1 MRLSPR
7 RPTPVWSPDMS
18 AARDARDER
27 GGVAGLGRTALRLA
41 ALVDDRVGVGWQAVK
56 VRLGLLRPV
65 EAVCYRGYGAAGR
78 LWLRGRVLERQ
89 GIVHATRS
97 DTVWQNLANMW
108 RRFTS
113 DEVRG
118 ARLVVRHD
126 GRTVRTVTDG
136 EGFFDVSIVPASAV
150 PVERLWH
157 PVEVTVTG
165 PLARHQSP
173 PRTVGRVVV
182 PPTHA
187 ALGVISDI
195 DDTVVRTGLTSPL
208 LMTASIVLL
217 NNAHTRSPFSGVA
230 AFYRALQQGAHGAG
244 GNPVFYVSSSPWNL
258 YDLLVQFLDVHGIPA
273 GPLFLTDWGID
284 DRAFVTGGHGEH
296 KLARIEALLATYPD
310 LPFVLVGDSGQQDP
324 EVYRQVVREHPGRV
338 AAIYIRDVT
347 TPERDRQ
354 VHAIAADVRAMGVDV
369 LLVPDTVTAAE
380 HAAGRGFIDP
390 AALTGIR
397 TQRDRDDAAS

>member
-1 MRLSPR
+1 M
-7 RPTPVWSPDMS
+7 
-18 AARDARDER
+18 
-27 GGVAGLGRTALRLA
+27 AGMGQAALRLG
-41 ALVDDRVGVGWQAVK
+41 ALLDDRIGVAWQAVK

-65 EAVCYRGYGAAGR
+65 EAVCYRGHGTAGR

-89 GIVHATRS
+89 GIARATGS

-113 DEVRG
+113 DELRG
-118 ARLVVRHD
+118 ARVVARHAD
-126 GRTVRTVTDG
+126 RTVQTVTDG
-136 EGFFDVSIVPASAV
+136 EGFFDVSIVPGSGL
-150 PVERLWH
+150 PPGWLWH
-157 PVEVTVTG
+157 PVQVTVAG
-165 PLARHQSP
+165 PLARDQSP
-173 PRTVGRVVV
+173 PRTVGQVLV
-182 PPTHA
+182 PPAHA
-187 ALGVISDI
+187 TFGVISDI

-217 NNAHTRSPFSGVA
+217 NNAHTRSPFAGVA
-230 AFYRALQQGAHGAG
+230 AFYRARQQGADGAG

-258 YDLLVQFLDVHGIPA
+258 YDLLVQFLDVHDIPA

-347 TPERDRQ
+347 SPERDRQ

-369 LLVPDTVTAAE
+369 LLVADTVTAAE
-380 HAAGRGFIDP
+380 HAAGRGLIDP
-390 AALTGIR
+390 SALPGIR
-397 TQRDRDDAAS
+397 AQRAHDDSAR